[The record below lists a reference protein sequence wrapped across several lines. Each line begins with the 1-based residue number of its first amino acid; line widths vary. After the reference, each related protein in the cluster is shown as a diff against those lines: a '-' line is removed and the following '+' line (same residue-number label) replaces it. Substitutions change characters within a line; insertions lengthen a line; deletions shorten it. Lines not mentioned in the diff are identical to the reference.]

1 MEIIDEHCSGV
12 LAFPQGLCCKHIA
25 AACFLL
31 YMTSRVSLLFFLS
44 LLFALSLPRREKK
57 MVSDFFEGTGRVI
70 FVHSHNTLPL
80 IYISAVH

>member
-1 MEIIDEHCSGV
+1 MEHCSRV

-25 AACFLL
+25 SACFLL
-31 YMTSRVSLLFFLS
+31 YMTSRVSLLSFSLS
-44 LLFALSLPRREKK
+44 LLFALSLPRGEEK

-80 IYISAVH
+80 IYISTVH